1 MFRIRLVE
9 QPMPTGSKDPDVL
22 LAWLLDSM
30 GLVDLELKEQRLM
43 KSKVQFIE
51 W

>member
-22 LAWLLDSM
+22 LAWLLIRWVWYDR
-30 GLVDLELKEQRLM
+30 ELKGQR
-43 KSKVQFIE
+43 
-51 W
+51 